1 MVWVDEVLT
10 APATASHKLKPF
22 KHRKFIEKASGS
34 LAELAPLLR
43 ATADARFPLTGAA
56 PSFVEGLAAV
66 ASEPAPLSLALDLH
80 AFHTTTVPSK

>member
-10 APATASHKLKPF
+10 APATTAHKLKPF
-22 KHRKFIEKASGS
+22 KHRKFIEKATGS

-43 ATADARFPLTGAA
+43 ATHDARFPLTGSA
-56 PSFVEGLAAV
+56 PAFVEGLAAV
-66 ASEPAPLSLALDLH
+66 AASEPPFTLPLDLH